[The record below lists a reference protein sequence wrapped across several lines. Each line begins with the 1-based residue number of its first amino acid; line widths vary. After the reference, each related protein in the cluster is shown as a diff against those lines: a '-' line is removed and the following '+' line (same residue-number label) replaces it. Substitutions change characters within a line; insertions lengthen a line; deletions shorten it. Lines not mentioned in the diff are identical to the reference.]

1 MADVRQDG
9 SAVWEGFAQ
18 NARLGRG
25 VNVIG
30 YDPIWGSR
38 SEGRMQDRHFRLI
51 KEAGFDSVRINL
63 HPFEFMG
70 SPPEYA
76 IVDSWM
82 DTLDWA
88 VDCAL
93 AHNLMVILDMHE
105 FHAMGDD
112 PVGSKPK
119 FLATWRQLASHCQD
133 LPSVVIFELLNEPC
147 RELTPDLWNKF
158 LKEAYTIVR
167 ENNPHRTLTIGP
179 ASYNSIDHLAQL
191 ELPQDDKNII
201 VTVHYYRPGEFTH
214 QGAHWSSHKD
224 VVGVEWLG
232 TVEEKRAIIEDFLKA
247 QAWAEEHEYP
257 LFLGEFGAYDK
268 ADTASRVRWTSFVA
282 RQAEALDWSWAY
294 WQFDSDFIVYDI
306 DDDHWI
312 EPIRDALLPQS

>member
-1 MADVRQDG
+1 MADVRQDDG
-9 SAVWEGFAQ
+9 GLYRGFAQ

-30 YDPIWGSR
+30 YDPIWEAR
-38 SEGRMQDRHFRLI
+38 SEGRMRDKHFRLI
-51 KEAGFDSVRINL
+51 NETGFDSVRINL

-70 SPPEYA
+70 SAPDYA
-76 IVDSWM
+76 IADSWM

-88 VDCAL
+88 VEHAL
-93 AHNLMVILDMHE
+93 AHDLMVILDMHE

-112 PVGSKPK
+112 PVGNKPG

-133 LPSVVIFELLNEPC
+133 LPSKVIFELLNEPC
-147 RELTPDLWNKF
+147 RELTPSLWNRF
-158 LKEAYTIVR
+158 LREGYDIVR
-167 ENNPHRTLTIGP
+167 ETNPHRTLIIGP
-179 ASYNSIDHLAQL
+179 AFYNNIDYLDQL
-191 ELPQDDKNII
+191 ELPQDDESII

-232 TVEEKRAIIEDFLKA
+232 TVKEKRAIIEDFLKA
-247 QAWAEEHEYP
+247 EAWAEKHEYP
-257 LFLGEFGAYDK
+257 LFLGEFGAYDR
-268 ADTASRVRWTSFVA
+268 ADMASRVRWTSFVA
-282 RQAEALDWSWAY
+282 RQAEALGWSWAY

-306 DDDHWI
+306 DNDHWI
-312 EPIRDALLPQS
+312 EQMRDALLPQS